1 MASVRFNVTFAPDVM
16 ERVDVYCK
24 NSGIPRS
31 AFLQL
36 AATQYL
42 NAVEAMPDVN
52 KMLAAMSAVVDGTFQ
67 GELSP
72 DVAKKRIDA
81 ISESYK
87 ALTGKEI

>member
-1 MASVRFNVTFAPDVM
+1 MPSSRVTVTLAPDVL
-16 ERVDVYCK
+16 ERIDSYCK
-24 NSGIPRS
+24 SSGIPRS
-31 AFLQL
+31 AFIQL
-36 AATQYL
+36 AANQYL
-42 NAVEAMPDVN
+42 DAVEAMPSVN
-52 KMLAAMSAVVDGTFQ
+52 KMLAAMSAVVDGTLK

>member
-24 NSGIPRS
+24 KSGIPRS

-52 KMLAAMSAVVDGTFQ
+52 KMLAAMSAVVDGTFK